1 LRPLGV
7 WLMFVDSVHRA
18 GSGALLALTIAVAI
32 GVLPHGLDAQS
43 PPPAPTNLASAVQ
56 GSTVSLSWSPGAGT
70 AGPFVYRLEVGRA
83 QGASDLV
90 VTTVAAPGVVTS
102 NVPDG
107 LYWVRVR
114 SANAAGVSG
123 PSNEISVRVGCV
135 AAPAPPLGVVAQ
147 ASGNTVSIGWQ
158 PAAGATGDVLEA
170 GSGPGAAD
178 LAVVPLGA
186 SGLVTSAPEGTYYL
200 RVRALNACGSSGP
213 SSEAVLN
220 VGIGGVP
227 AVKKSPPPPPPP
239 PAPTPPPPTTSNP
252 IFGSVDPAILGNC
265 SSATHDK
272 WTIDGGDGLR
282 YRTWHPQ
289 VDPTGCIFA
298 HEHGDNP
305 ALIKNAEI
313 AAVPV
318 KFGYIG
324 RRHPTASEPN
334 GHDEPH
340 EGFKVFIANPGDV
353 SDEQRVNRVYSR
365 SVFHMGTGGPKRFT
379 MQHHSAEIRLIH
391 PEFGLKAFT
400 QLMMDTGT
408 SHTVCNPRA
417 NTPTKDV
424 MQLNSPCLLTSG
436 YEIWGT
442 TQAVRISG
450 REAYR
455 SFATPAVFDPI
466 TVRNPNNAAELV
478 YAWDPRMAASKV
490 VNHDWSWFRGCER
503 ESYAQPGYW
512 NNKLGSTTYYT
523 DPMGNQ
529 VVATSPYALLQ
540 VISQS
545 QSVGA
550 PATNDGMHQFKMRRN
565 YCQQWSRLGLKN

>member
-1 LRPLGV
+1 
-7 WLMFVDSVHRA
+7 MFVDSVHRA
-18 GSGALLALTIAVAI
+18 GSGVLAALTIALAI
-32 GVLPHGLDAQS
+32 GAVPLVLDAQGAPS
-43 PPPAPTNLASAVQ
+43 APTNLAGAVQ
-56 GSTVSLSWSPGAGT
+56 GSTVSLSWTPGAG
-70 AGPFVYRLEVGRA
+70 AVVYQLEVGSA
-83 QGASDLV
+83 QGAANLV
-90 VTTVAAPGVVTS
+90 VSTVAAPGLVAG
-102 NVPDG
+102 NVPNG

-114 SANAAGVSG
+114 SANAAGYSA

-135 AAPAPPLGVVAQ
+135 AAPLAPIGVVAQ

-158 PAAGATGDVLEA
+158 PAAGATGYVLEA

-186 SGLVTSAPEGTYYL
+186 AGLVATAPEGTYFL
-200 RVRALNACGSSGP
+200 RVRALNACGSSTP
-213 SSEAVLN
+213 SGEVVLN
-220 VGIGGVP
+220 VGSGGAPVEP
-227 AVKKSPPPPPPP
+227 IPTPPTP
-239 PAPTPPPPTTSNP
+239 PTPPPPTTNNP
-252 IFGSVDPAILGNC
+252 IFGSVDPAILGTC
-265 SSATHDK
+265 SGAVHDA
-272 WTIDGGDGLR
+272 WSVDGGDGFR

-289 VDPTGCIFA
+289 VDPTGCIYA

-313 AAVPV
+313 ASVPV

-324 RRHPTASEPN
+324 RRHPMPGEPD

-353 SDEQRVNRVYSR
+353 SDEQRVNRVFSR

-379 MQHHSAEIRLIH
+379 MQHHSAEIRVIH

-400 QLMMDTGT
+400 QLMMDTGG
-408 SHTVCNPRA
+408 SANVCNPRV

-424 MQLNSPCLLTSG
+424 VQLNSPCQLTSA

-442 TQAVRISG
+442 TQAVRING

-466 TVRNPNNAAELV
+466 TVRNPSNAAELV
-478 YAWDPRMAASKV
+478 YAWDPRMAPSKV
-490 VNHDWSWFRGCER
+490 YNTDWSRFRGCER

-512 NNKLGSTTYYT
+512 DNSRGSETYYT

-529 VVATSPYALLQ
+529 VASTSPYALLQ
-540 VISQS
+540 VISKS

-550 PATNDGMHQFKMRRN
+550 PATQDGHHQFKMRRN

>member
-1 LRPLGV
+1 
-7 WLMFVDSVHRA
+7 MFADRVHRA
-18 GSGALLALTIAVAI
+18 ASGVLAALTIALAI
-32 GVLPHGLDAQS
+32 GGAMPHVLDAQG
-43 PPPAPTNLASAVQ
+43 PPPAPIDLAGAVQ

-70 AGPFVYRLEVGRA
+70 VGAVVYQLEVGSV
-83 QGASDLV
+83 QGGADLV
-90 VTTVAAPGVVTS
+90 VSTVATPGLVAG
-102 NVPDG
+102 NVPNG

-114 SANAAGVSG
+114 SANASG
-123 PSNEISVRVGCV
+123 YSVPSNEISVHVGCV
-135 AAPAPPLGVVAQ
+135 AAPLAPVGIVAQ

-158 PAAGATGDVLEA
+158 PAAGATGYVLEA

-186 SGLVTSAPEGTYYL
+186 AGLVATAPEGSYFL
-200 RVRALNACGSSGP
+200 RVRALNACGSSAP
-213 SSEAVLN
+213 SSEVVLQ
-220 VGIGGVP
+220 VGAGGVP
-227 AVKKSPPPPPPP
+227 LPPPSG
-239 PAPTPPPPTTSNP
+239 TNP
-252 IFGSVDPAILGNC
+252 IFGSVDPVILGTC
-265 SSATHDK
+265 SGAVHDA
-272 WTIDGGDGLR
+272 WSIDGGDGFR

-289 VDPTGCIFA
+289 VDPTGCIYA

-305 ALIKNAEI
+305 ALIQNAEI

-318 KFGYIG
+318 KFGHIG
-324 RRHPTASEPN
+324 RRHPMPGEPN

-340 EGFKVFIANPGDV
+340 EGFKVFIANPGDQN
-353 SDEQRVNRVYSR
+353 DEGRVNRVFSR

-379 MQHHSAEIRLIH
+379 MQHHSAEIRVIH

-400 QLMMDTGT
+400 QLMMDTGG
-408 SHTVCNPRA
+408 SANVCNPRI

-424 MQLNSPCLLTSG
+424 VQLNSPCALTSA

-442 TQAVRISG
+442 TQAVRING

-478 YAWDPRMAASKV
+478 YAWDPRMAGSKV
-490 VNHDWSWFRGCER
+490 YNTDWSRFRGCER

-512 NNKLGSTTYYT
+512 DNSRGSETYYT

-529 VVATSPYALLQ
+529 VAATSPYALLQ
-540 VISQS
+540 VISTS

-550 PATNDGMHQFKMRRN
+550 PATTDGQHQFKMRRN
-565 YCQQWSRLGLKN
+565 YCQQSSRLGLKN